1 MESENKE
8 YHGYIILFLSYN
20 AVSNF
25 INLDVRGIFEGILR
39 LVLNTK
45 THSVFAEVWEC
56 QSFQP

>member
-1 MESENKE
+1 
-8 YHGYIILFLSYN
+8 
-20 AVSNF
+20 
-25 INLDVRGIFEGILR
+25 LR

>member
-1 MESENKE
+1 MGMESENKE

-45 THSVFAEVWEC
+45 THSVFAEV
-56 QSFQP
+56 